1 MDAMIPAFL
10 RPHIAT
16 LTTLLER
23 HLRTDANYLLHGGF
37 WLTVGQVVSIIAGFS
52 LALAFGNLVP
62 KEVFG
67 NYKFVFSL
75 AGLFATISLTAM
87 GSAVTQA
94 VARGYDG
101 ALAQGLRTYL
111 WWSIPSVVATG
122 AGAVY
127 YFWNG
132 NIEIGSSLLIVAV
145 CAPLLSGFNLYSS
158 FLQGK
163 KDFRRSTIYGFFL
176 STVSPLI
183 MVGLIL
189 AGARYSVPLF
199 IAVYYFSMVA
209 LSIYFHF
216 QTVTIYKPTT
226 RADPETLRY
235 GTHLSFINVL
245 GRIAAYVDKVLVFH
259 FLGAAPL
266 AVYAF
271 AAAPPQYVM
280 RFNGIFKT
288 LALPKLAERDIAA
301 LKQTLPRKMAL
312 HFLAAAVVAAVYIA
326 LAPTFFRL
334 LFPQYLDAV
343 LYSQALGLVILSA
356 PGMWMGQTLIAHMRK
371 WELYVVNI
379 INPLF
384 KMGLFVA
391 LIPFFGIWGA
401 IAATLGSN
409 VMGVFLS
416 VWVFRRL

>member
-101 ALAQGLRTYL
+101 ALAQGLLTYL

-132 NIEIGSSLLIVAV
+132 NIEIGYSLLIVAV

-216 QTVTIYKPTT
+216 RTVAIYKPTT

-266 AVYAF
+266 
-271 AAAPPQYVM
+271 
-280 RFNGIFKT
+280 
-288 LALPKLAERDIAA
+288 
-301 LKQTLPRKMAL
+301 
-312 HFLAAAVVAAVYIA
+312 AVYIA

>member
-1 MDAMIPAFL
+1 
-10 RPHIAT
+10 
-16 LTTLLER
+16 
-23 HLRTDANYLLHGGF
+23 
-37 WLTVGQVVSIIAGFS
+37 
-52 LALAFGNLVP
+52 
-62 KEVFG
+62 
-67 NYKFVFSL
+67 
-75 AGLFATISLTAM
+75 
-87 GSAVTQA
+87 
-94 VARGYDG
+94 
-101 ALAQGLRTYL
+101 
-111 WWSIPSVVATG
+111 
-122 AGAVY
+122 
-127 YFWNG
+127 
-132 NIEIGSSLLIVAV
+132 
-145 CAPLLSGFNLYSS
+145 
-158 FLQGK
+158 
-163 KDFRRSTIYGFFL
+163 
-176 STVSPLI
+176 
-183 MVGLIL
+183 
-189 AGARYSVPLF
+189 
-199 IAVYYFSMVA
+199 
-209 LSIYFHF
+209 
-216 QTVTIYKPTT
+216 
-226 RADPETLRY
+226 
-235 GTHLSFINVL
+235 
-245 GRIAAYVDKVLVFH
+245 
-259 FLGAAPL
+259 
-266 AVYAF
+266 
-271 AAAPPQYVM
+271 M